1 MKFHLLNPILFTCSL
16 MTGMFLMNSCEK
28 NPHPD
33 NEEELITTLRYEL
46 TPRGA
51 GDKVVLSFSDP
62 DGDGGAQP
70 IITSSS
76 NFKSGTVYDGT
87 IILLNESV
95 SPADNISSEVESE
108 SKDHQFFYQSIT
120 GTGGKLQIAYNDKDS
135 DNLPLGLRTVVTAA
149 AKGTGKLTV
158 TLRHLPD
165 KKAAGVSEGDIAN
178 AGGETDIQVTFDVT
192 IE

>member
-1 MKFHLLNPILFTCSL
+1 MNFHLLKSVLSASIIMAAMLLTS
-16 MTGMFLMNSCEK
+16 SCEK
-28 NPHPD
+28 NPHSD

-46 TPRGA
+46 TPRGG

-62 DGDGGAQP
+62 DGDGGTQP
-70 IITSSS
+70 LITSNI
-76 NFKSGTVYDGT
+76 NFKSGTVYDGSM
-87 IILLNESV
+87 ILLNESV

-108 SKDHQFFYQSIT
+108 SKDHQFFYQFST
-120 GTGGKLQIAYNDKDS
+120 GTGGKLQIAYNDKDG

-149 AKGTGKLTV
+149 SKGTGKLTI

-165 KKAAGVSEGDIAN
+165 KKASGVSEGNIAN
-178 AGGETDIQVTFDVT
+178 AGGETDIQVAFDVI